1 MTKGTDIDGGGLGPD
16 LQKLGRD
23 LGEESR
29 HPISGVWIW
38 AGDRPSAGS
47 PKIWEIGCRQ
57 ASASACQA
65 SAKPVK
71 IWPEPTGIRIFSFRQ
86 IEDVESAAPALGVP
100 NGVDEEGREEAP
112 KLVRTQ
118 NKYDKAFEEECE
130 QLFAVPPVT
139 MPAPTMAQSGVA
151 AEVMMPQGGVA
162 DEVTMPAAMPTPTM
176 AQSGVAA
183 EVMMPQGGV
192 ADEVT
197 MPAAMPTPTLAQ
209 SGVADDVMM
218 PQGGVADEVTMPA
231 APGIATESGSEYD
244 DVVIE
249 EEIEEE
255 SPDHDSVVVDED
267 YGHKNQSGHTW
278 CGDDPGGFVRCPTGC
293 PLPLRI
299 RNPIVSNRSLP
310 CGHLR
315 KVWTPHPLIRKR
327 TSSSLFVFR
336 IRCPRTFLHG
346 AGVTR
351 HMSVTSGS

>member
-162 DEVTMPAAMPTPTM
+162 DEVTMPAAMPTPT
-176 AQSGVAA
+176 
-183 EVMMPQGGV
+183 
-192 ADEVT
+192 
-197 MPAAMPTPTLAQ
+197 LAQ

-231 APGIATESGSEYD
+231 APGIATESCSEYD
-244 DVVIE
+244 EVVIE

-278 CGDDPGGFVRCPTGC
+278 CGDDPGGFVGCPTGC

>member
-1 MTKGTDIDGGGLGPD
+1 
-16 LQKLGRD
+16 
-23 LGEESR
+23 
-29 HPISGVWIW
+29 
-38 AGDRPSAGS
+38 
-47 PKIWEIGCRQ
+47 
-57 ASASACQA
+57 
-65 SAKPVK
+65 
-71 IWPEPTGIRIFSFRQ
+71 
-86 IEDVESAAPALGVP
+86 
-100 NGVDEEGREEAP
+100 
-112 KLVRTQ
+112 
-118 NKYDKAFEEECE
+118 
-130 QLFAVPPVT
+130 
-139 MPAPTMAQSGVA
+139 
-151 AEVMMPQGGVA
+151 
-162 DEVTMPAAMPTPTM
+162 MPAAMPTPTM

-244 DVVIE
+244 EVVIE

-278 CGDDPGGFVRCPTGC
+278 CGDDPGGFVGCPTGC

>member
-1 MTKGTDIDGGGLGPD
+1 MTKGTDIDGRGLGPD

-100 NGVDEEGREEAP
+100 NGVDEEGREEVP

-162 DEVTMPAAMPTPTM
+162 DEVTMPAA
-176 AQSGVAA
+176 
-183 EVMMPQGGV
+183 
-192 ADEVT
+192 
-197 MPAAMPTPTLAQ
+197 
-209 SGVADDVMM
+209 
-218 PQGGVADEVTMPA
+218 
-231 APGIATESGSEYD
+231 PGIATESGSEYD
-244 DVVIE
+244 EVVIE

-278 CGDDPGGFVRCPTGC
+278 CGDDPGGFVGCPTGC

>member
-130 QLFAVPPVT
+130 LLFAVPPVT
-139 MPAPTMAQSGVA
+139 MPA
-151 AEVMMPQGGVA
+151 
-162 DEVTMPAAMPTPTM
+162 PTM

-244 DVVIE
+244 EVVIE

-278 CGDDPGGFVRCPTGC
+278 CGDDPGGFVGCPTGC

>member
-118 NKYDKAFEEECE
+118 NKYDKAFEEELAE
-130 QLFAVPPVT
+130 LFAVPPVT
-139 MPAPTMAQSGVA
+139 MPA
-151 AEVMMPQGGVA
+151 
-162 DEVTMPAAMPTPTM
+162 PTM

-278 CGDDPGGFVRCPTGC
+278 CGDDPGGFVGCPTGC

>member
-1 MTKGTDIDGGGLGPD
+1 
-16 LQKLGRD
+16 
-23 LGEESR
+23 
-29 HPISGVWIW
+29 
-38 AGDRPSAGS
+38 
-47 PKIWEIGCRQ
+47 
-57 ASASACQA
+57 
-65 SAKPVK
+65 
-71 IWPEPTGIRIFSFRQ
+71 
-86 IEDVESAAPALGVP
+86 
-100 NGVDEEGREEAP
+100 
-112 KLVRTQ
+112 
-118 NKYDKAFEEECE
+118 
-130 QLFAVPPVT
+130 
-139 MPAPTMAQSGVA
+139 
-151 AEVMMPQGGVA
+151 
-162 DEVTMPAAMPTPTM
+162 
-176 AQSGVAA
+176 
-183 EVMMPQGGV
+183 
-192 ADEVT
+192 
-197 MPAAMPTPTLAQ
+197 
-209 SGVADDVMM
+209 MM

-278 CGDDPGGFVRCPTGC
+278 CGDDPGGFVGCPTGC

>member
-130 QLFAVPPVT
+130 LLFAVPPVT

-162 DEVTMPAAMPTPTM
+162 DEVTMPAAMPTPT
-176 AQSGVAA
+176 
-183 EVMMPQGGV
+183 
-192 ADEVT
+192 
-197 MPAAMPTPTLAQ
+197 LAQ
-209 SGVADDVMM
+209 PGVADDVMM

-278 CGDDPGGFVRCPTGC
+278 CGDDPGGFVGCPTGC

>member
-162 DEVTMPAAMPTPTM
+162 DEVTMPAAKPTPT
-176 AQSGVAA
+176 Q
-183 EVMMPQGGV
+183 
-192 ADEVT
+192 
-197 MPAAMPTPTLAQ
+197 AQ

-218 PQGGVADEVTMPA
+218 PQGGVADEVAMPA

-244 DVVIE
+244 EVVIE

-255 SPDHDSVVVDED
+255 SPDRDSVVVDED

-278 CGDDPGGFVRCPTGC
+278 CGDDPGGFVGCPTGC